1 VKVIPALMKCPKNED
16 ETFLPGC
23 EIDDVNQK
31 ASAKSRCPRRSL
43 INHHLMTTHR
53 KYFVAAL
60 LPTLYKSS
68 KVISRDGLALE
79 QNLNTL
85 MFTSK

>member
-1 VKVIPALMKCPKNED
+1 MKCPKNED

-60 LPTLYKSS
+60 LPTLYKAS